1 MNTPTT
7 IYMAGLKYSLKEGHI
22 RELLTP
28 YGKIGEI
35 DLVKDKDTGLKKG
48 IAFVDIKYAEDAQ
61 KIISDLNNKIYL
73 GRTLKV
79 SVAKERFKKDEK
91 YYASKARKISDKK
104 LEESDTIEDEVKKPR
119 RRRRDKGLKVLFD
132 HLGK

>member
-7 IYMAGLKYSLKEGHI
+7 LYMAGLKYSLKEGHI

-35 DLVKDKDTGLKKG
+35 ELVKDKNTGLKKG
-48 IAFVDIKYAEDAQ
+48 IAFIDIKYAEDAH
-61 KIISDLNNKIYL
+61 KIIENFNNKIYL

-79 SVAKERFKKDEK
+79 SVAKERFVKDEK
-91 YYASKARKISDKK
+91 YYASKASKASQKK
-104 LEESDTIEDEVKKPR
+104 LEEVEETEKKPK